1 MLKLHGHKVLAIY
14 SDESNKYIAFRV
26 DTDGTGAGFIVAF
39 GPMRESGVM
48 YSPNV
53 SEPVKL
59 MFSAKTKE
67 PVELARIDIP

>member
-1 MLKLHGHKVLAIY
+1 MLKLHGHKILAIY
-14 SDESNKYIAFRV
+14 SDKSSEYIALRL
-26 DTDGTGAGFIVAF
+26 DIDGTGSGFIVAF
-39 GPMRESGVM
+39 GPIRGSGVM
-48 YSPNV
+48 YSPNF